1 MLLNDL
7 KISSLKRGEN
17 LGIILGIVLGI
28 VSRNT

>member
-7 KISSLKRGEN
+7 KISSLKGGEN